1 MAYNV
6 SQICDRTLG
15 LGISAPGG
23 GARMT
28 RLAASMAAMIV
39 AMTGVTGAISAR
51 GPERAPARSPDAT
64 EFHEGQMFPTE
75 VFPSLD
81 GGRPGSV
88 GDFRGQK
95 LILQIFASW

>member
-1 MAYNV
+1 
-6 SQICDRTLG
+6 
-15 LGISAPGG
+15 
-23 GARMT
+23 MT
-28 RLAASMAAMIV
+28 RLAAGMTAMIV
-39 AMTGVTGAISAR
+39 AMTGVTGVNSAR
-51 GPERAPARSPDAT
+51 GPERAPDRSTDAT
-64 EFHEGQMFPTE
+64 EFHEGQMFPTT

>member
-1 MAYNV
+1 M
-6 SQICDRTLG
+6 S
-15 LGISAPGG
+15 
-23 GARMT
+23 
-28 RLAASMAAMIV
+28 RLASSMTAMIL
-39 AMTGVTGAISAR
+39 AMTGVTGILSAR
-51 GPERAPARSPDAT
+51 GSERAPVQSADAA

>member
-1 MAYNV
+1 
-6 SQICDRTLG
+6 
-15 LGISAPGG
+15 
-23 GARMT
+23 MT
-28 RLAASMAAMIV
+28 RLAAGMTAMIV
-39 AMTGVTGAISAR
+39 AMTGVTGVISAR
-51 GPERAPARSPDAT
+51 GHERAPERSTDAPG
-64 EFHEGQMFPTE
+64 FHEGQMFPTE

>member
-1 MAYNV
+1 
-6 SQICDRTLG
+6 
-15 LGISAPGG
+15 
-23 GARMT
+23 MT
-28 RLAASMAAMIV
+28 RLAAGMTAMIV
-39 AMTGVTGAISAR
+39 AMTGVTGVISAR
-51 GPERAPARSPDAT
+51 GSESAPARSPDAT
-64 EFHEGQMFPTE
+64 EFHEGQMFPTT